1 MEERELSISCAQN
14 DPGAQKEL
22 YDKYSGHLFGV
33 CLRYASNR
41 EEALDILHDSFIKIY
56 SNIGKFSWRG
66 PGSLKGWLTRLT
78 INMALERFR
87 EAARFRRVEEPLP
100 HNFLPDNPFHGDS
113 SSEDSFPGGPVPGEE
128 TVGEIPIEVLVGFVE
143 ELPPGYRAVFNLYVF
158 EEMSHKEIAA
168 LLGINEKS
176 SSSQLL
182 RAKAAM
188 AKKITEYKHRLEN
201 GNRQR

>member
-14 DPGAQKEL
+14 DPGARKEL

-56 SNIGKFSWRG
+56 SNIGRFTWRG

-78 INMALERFR
+78 INLAIEKIRETSRFR
-87 EAARFRRVEEPLP
+87 TVEIPPDAPCTYGPLP
-100 HNFLPDNPFHGDS
+100 DERS
-113 SSEDSFPGGPVPGEE
+113 
-128 TVGEIPIEVLVGFVE
+128 VGEVPLEVLVKFVE

-158 EEMSHKEIAA
+158 EELSHKEIARM
-168 LLGINEKS
+168 LGINEKS

-188 AKKITEYKHRLEN
+188 AKKINDYKNRLEN
-201 GNRQR
+201 GNQQR

>member
-66 PGSLKGWLTRLT
+66 RGSLKGWLTRLT
-78 INMALERFR
+78 INMALERLR
-87 EAARFRRVEEPLP
+87 EAARFRTVADPLP
-100 HNFLPDNPFHGDS
+100 DNFLPDNPFTGDS
-113 SSEDSFPGGPVPGEE
+113 FSGGSFSGGPVPGEE
-128 TVGEIPIEVLVGFVE
+128 EVGELPIEVLVGFVE

-188 AKKITEYKHRLEN
+188 ARKITEYKNRLEN
-201 GNRQR
+201 GNQQR